1 MKQYLGYDVGGTS
14 VKVGVVCEDAS
25 IIYHEKLPIPPTY
38 DEFMQQLA
46 DCYHRLKKQY
56 PDICGI
62 GISSCG
68 GIDPDSGVV
77 FAKLAPSLE
86 YLIGKPYFKIRE
98 MVDVPVAL
106 EKDGNC
112 AAYGEKWCGC
122 AQDLENYI
130 TLVMGSG
137 FGGSV
142 FIGGKVWKG
151 AHFLAGD
158 FGYTFPMPTKT
169 SYGDMIAP
177 VSVERLYKEETGVFK
192 TIPQLKATMEEDPV
206 AKKYYLQFID
216 GLANALLT
224 MQYVMDPDCF
234 VLGGGITSWPE
245 LLPELKAHIDY
256 LVEWRDGVLTPN
268 VRLCTHRNDANIL
281 GAVYHLKLRYGL

>member
-25 IIYHEKLPIPPTY
+25 IIHHEKLPIPPTY
-38 DEFMQQLA
+38 EEFMQQLA
-46 DCYHRLKKQY
+46 DCYHRLKVQF
-56 PDICGI
+56 PAICGI

-112 AAYGEKWCGC
+112 AAYGEVWCGC
-122 AQDLENYI
+122 AQDLENFI

-142 FIGGKVWKG
+142 FINGKVWKG

-158 FGYTFPMPTKT
+158 FGYTYPTPTKV
-169 SYGDMIAP
+169 SYGDIIAP

-192 TIPQLKATMEEDPV
+192 TIPQMKETMDEDPA
-206 AKKYYLQFID
+206 AKKFYLQFID

-245 LLPELKAHIDY
+245 LLPELKAHIDH

>member
-14 VKVGVVCEDAS
+14 VKVGVVLEDAS
-25 IIYHEKLPIPPTY
+25 IIHHEKLPIPPTY

-142 FIGGKVWKG
+142 FINGKVWKG

-158 FGYTFPMPTKT
+158 FGYTFPMPTKV

-192 TIPQLKATMEEDPV
+192 TIPQLKETMEEDPI

-245 LLPELKAHIDY
+245 LLPELEAHIKY

-281 GAVYHLKLRYGL
+281 GAVYHLKLRYNL

>member
-14 VKVGVVCEDAS
+14 VKVGVVMEDAS
-25 IIYHEKLPIPPTY
+25 IIHHEKLPIPPTY

-192 TIPQLKATMEEDPV
+192 TIPQLKETMEEDPI